1 VLSTRQQHCLTH
13 IGITQWCSRPAQAL
27 EPGTGVRQPDELNP
41 PVPLQQT
48 RPPAPSIEKPK
59 KTPVAATVQLENLS
73 DWGSTLQAIQACTAC
88 ELAQSCTRKVPGKG
102 SQQAALMIIGEA
114 PGHDEDLQG
123 QPFVGRAGQLLDK
136 MLSAIDIDPASV
148 YITNILKCRPPN
160 NRDPK
165 VEEVRACS
173 AYLRAQIAL
182 VKPDVL
188 LSVGR
193 ISAQNLLQDNSPVG
207 QLRGRQFQLPDSD
220 IPLLVTYHPAY
231 LLRNPPEKAKVWED
245 LKALQRLLQQY
256 AKH

>member
-1 VLSTRQQHCLTH
+1 VLSARQQHCLTH
-13 IGITQWCSRPAQAL
+13 IGITQWSSRPAQAL
-27 EPGTGVRQPDELNP
+27 ESGTGIHQAEESNP
-41 PVPLQQT
+41 SVPLQQIK
-48 RPPAPSIEKPK
+48 PPPSAIEKPN
-59 KTPVAATVQLENLS
+59 TAAAAPAVQLENLS
-73 DWGSTLQAIQACTAC
+73 DWESTLQAIQACTAC
-88 ELAQSCTRKVPGKG
+88 ELSQSCTRKVPGKG
-102 SQQAALMIIGEA
+102 SQQASLMIIGEA

-123 QPFVGRAGQLLDK
+123 LPFVGRAGQLLDK
-136 MLSAIDIDPASV
+136 MLRAINIAPESV

-207 QLRGRQFQLPDSD
+207 QLRNRQFHLPDTD

-231 LLRNPPEKAKVWED
+231 LLRNPHQKARVWED
-245 LKALQRLLQQY
+245 LKALLRLLQQY
-256 AKH
+256 GKH